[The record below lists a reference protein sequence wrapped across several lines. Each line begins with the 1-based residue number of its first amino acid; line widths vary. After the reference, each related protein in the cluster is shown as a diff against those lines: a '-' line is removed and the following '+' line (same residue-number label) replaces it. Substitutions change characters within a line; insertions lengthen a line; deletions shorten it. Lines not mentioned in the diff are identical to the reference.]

1 MAFSTCS
8 HSQSSSASG
17 HGFSIGES
25 ATQQLVSSIGTTV
38 VAAGVAAAPAKEEE
52 TLYEALVRF
61 HQHEQTLDDSVWG
74 DDSDEMYQRARRQL
88 QQQQRQEQF
97 TSGLK
102 APTEDWYLRQQQ
114 QLLPE
119 QQQEQQPWAEDNRKL
134 PAREPSQE
142 DAKPPARGNR
152 SEDGRGATSTHQ
164 HSNSAFSGRGEK
176 NEKFVTRKSVPGIF
190 HVNEPAIRSDAAMY
204 IDAYGDVQNS
214 HRSTTIYNNL
224 TDGATSASSVASVAY
239 KEHNTH
245 HPPPSV
251 KQSQSEN
258 RQFATHQLATGQNLT
273 SQNHSTIKATAARIP
288 QSISAPMEPEDLR
301 QAVAIPHQSQYETHP
316 IPSFHDQFHQRN
328 RPSTHSTM
336 DSDELVQTHGV
347 LQAKKYSPETP
358 ISISAGRNAQRS
370 TARSVGSLYPIE
382 LLDRRKNDDAIPP
395 SSTCAMKSSP
405 ERITPHLPRNDVSRQ
420 FGNNVET
427 SQRHR
432 PQQQQQLLHDPSN
445 PQNIPA
451 PRRRS
456 ETIPRQLNP
465 MDFGSDEHIRNFREM
480 ERYKNGDLHVMERSR
495 RDAEMRRSSTTCSI
509 KSTSSNPCSPSMWGY
524 IEPSPT
530 RSGGHNVHRF
540 GRSQSDIMKHPL
552 AAEVVAS
559 RATVDT
565 NLHRPRSPP
574 SQFNSR
580 HLCIETKKKHN
591 PTRQLHNGR
600 EQFIY
605 PTSYCHLSPQTL
617 TNPIDLV
624 HSHRSDQM
632 PPRIHDKD
640 RFGPHHN
647 NDKSF
652 HPSRLTRSFDSGD
665 IHQSDP
671 LRRAPFALNDEDEEL
686 KLALQLSLQETNA
699 RQSASS
705 IPPPRNGQQSHASTL
720 ERSSAPRSGRVSNPY
735 LQQVTESKSGVT
747 APIERSN
754 FGQEGCNANVESEI
768 DELMLALKIS
778 AEESRSPVRAS
789 SISGSSRPF
798 VGNPS
803 DTGSNDAV
811 KPSEQYRILQQIREE
826 KERKDL
832 ELALKASQTEAER
845 RRTFTLMSDHQSRDF
860 IHDSSPS
867 TALDNHDTTR
877 DFLVSQQKALEEYQ
891 RKRQSKNEAA
901 SSDHSQREMQ
911 RTQLSDVD
919 RENLLVKGAI
929 ETQQAIATGRAHT
942 VRCITCEARLQAPVS
957 YALVYCPRCE
967 TISPA

>member
-38 VAAGVAAAPAKEEE
+38 VAAGVAAAPAKEE

-61 HQHEQTLDDSVWG
+61 HQHEQTLDDSVWD

-88 QQQQRQEQF
+88 QQQQRQAQF

-102 APTEDWYLRQQQ
+102 APTEDCFLRQQQ

-119 QQQEQQPWAEDNRKL
+119 QQQEQQPWVEDNRKL

-164 HSNSAFSGRGEK
+164 HGNSAFSGREIK
-176 NEKFVTRKSVPGIF
+176 KKLVSPKSVPGIF

-204 IDAYGDVQNS
+204 IDAYGDVHNS
-214 HRSTTIYNNL
+214 HRSTTIYNNP
-224 TDGATSASSVASVAY
+224 TDGATLASSVASVAF

-273 SQNHSTIKATAARIP
+273 SHHHSTIKSTAARIP

-316 IPSFHDQFHQRN
+316 VPSFHDKFCQRN
-328 RPSTHSTM
+328 RPSTHSTI
-336 DSDELVQTHGV
+336 DSDELVQARGV

-358 ISISAGRNAQRS
+358 ISTSKGRDAQRS
-370 TARSVGSLYPIE
+370 TAPSVGSLYPIE
-382 LLDRRKNDDAIPP
+382 LLDRRRNDDATPP
-395 SSTCAMKSSP
+395 SLMCAMKSSP
-405 ERITPHLPRNDVSRQ
+405 ERITPHWPRNDFSRQ
-420 FGNNVET
+420 FDNNAET

-432 PQQQQQLLHDPSN
+432 PQQQQLLNCPQN

-456 ETIPRQLNP
+456 ETIPRQLNL

-509 KSTSSNPCSPSMWGY
+509 KSTASNPCSPSMWSY

-552 AAEVVAS
+552 AAAVVAS
-559 RATVDT
+559 RATADT

-574 SQFNSR
+574 SQFNSS
-580 HLCIETKKKHN
+580 HLSIETKKKHN

-605 PTSYCHLSPQTL
+605 PTSYGHLSPQTL
-617 TNPIDLV
+617 TNPIDLA
-624 HSHRSDQM
+624 HSHRSHQM
-632 PPRIHDKD
+632 PPHIHDKD
-640 RFGPHHN
+640 LFGPHHN
-647 NDKSF
+647 NDNNF

-705 IPPPRNGQQSHASTL
+705 IPPPRDGQQSHASTL
-720 ERSSAPRSGRVSNPY
+720 ERSSAPRSGRDSNPY
-735 LQQVTESKSGVT
+735 LQHVTESKSGVT
-747 APIERSN
+747 APIESSD
-754 FGQEGCNANVESEI
+754 FGQEVYNANVESEI

-798 VGNPS
+798 VENPS

-811 KPSEQYRILQQIREE
+811 KRSEQYRILQQIREE

-832 ELALKASQTEAER
+832 ELALKVSQAEAER

-860 IHDSSPS
+860 IHDSLPS

-891 RKRQSKNEAA
+891 RKRQSKTGAA
-901 SSDHSQREMQ
+901 SSDHSQREMR
-911 RTQLSDVD
+911 RTRLSDVY

-967 TISPA
+967 TISPT